1 MPWFICATCGV
12 QYAESVLPP
21 DRCAICEDERQF
33 IGLHGQRWT
42 TLDELRTS
50 HTNVFRPKWPD
61 LSGVG
66 TEPTFAIGQRALLV
80 RDPVFPVL
88 WDCLTLIDDATV
100 AAIDAAGGIRAI
112 AISHPHYYGAMVEW
126 GRAFDVPVYLHE
138 ADREWVMRPD
148 PRLQFWHGDSLQL
161 ADGLTLI
168 RCGGHFAGGTVL
180 HWARGAGGHGVLL
193 SGDII
198 AVNQDRKTVTFMYS
212 YPNYIPLA
220 PATVERIAA
229 AVEPYPFEQIYGAFW
244 DRNILRGAKDAVRY
258 SARRYIEAVRGT
270 GLTRDT

>member
-12 QYAESVLPP
+12 QHAESVLPP
-21 DRCAICEDERQF
+21 ERCAICEDERQF
-33 IGLHGQRWT
+33 IGPHGQRWT
-42 TLDELRTS
+42 TLDELRTT
-50 HTNVFRPKWPD
+50 HTNAFRPKWPD

-80 RDPVFPVL
+80 RDPAFPVL

-112 AISHPHYYGAMVEW
+112 AISHPHYYGTMVEW

-148 PRLQFWHGDSLQL
+148 PQLKFWSGNTLQL

-180 HWARGAGGHGVLL
+180 HWARGAGGHGALL
-193 SGDII
+193 SGDVI

-212 YPNYIPLA
+212 YPNYIPLP

-244 DRNILRGAKDAVRY
+244 DRNILRGAKEAVRY
-258 SARRYIEAVRGT
+258 SARRYVEAVRGT
-270 GLTRDT
+270 RLTRDT